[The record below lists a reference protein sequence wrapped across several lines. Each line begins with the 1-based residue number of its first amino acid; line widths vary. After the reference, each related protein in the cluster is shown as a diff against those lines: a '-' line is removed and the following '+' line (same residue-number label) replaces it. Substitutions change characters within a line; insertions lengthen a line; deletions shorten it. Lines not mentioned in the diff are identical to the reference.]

1 MRVFPVSRD
10 SSWSHRAWKQAL
22 GVETR
27 LLSDWNGTLMRRF
40 GASRTRRWLEGV
52 PERSAFLLD
61 EDGTVRGSWR
71 YADSEVP
78 DFDVLL
84 EAARSSFSPR

>member
-1 MRVFPVSRD
+1 MYAVSRD

-22 GVETR
+22 GIETP
-27 LLSDWNGTLMRRF
+27 LVSDWNGSLMKRF
-40 GASRTRRWLEGV
+40 AASQTFRWMEGV
-52 PERSAFLLD
+52 PERSAFLVD
-61 EDGTVRGSWR
+61 EGGTVRESWR

-84 EAARSSFSPR
+84 EAARSSFSSQ

>member
-1 MRVFPVSRD
+1 MFAVSRD

-22 GVETR
+22 GIETR
-27 LLSDWNGTLMRRF
+27 LLSDWNGALLKRLAAT
-40 GASRTRRWLEGV
+40 RTWRWMEGV
-52 PERSAFLLD
+52 PERSAFLLA
-61 EDGTVRGSWR
+61 EDGTVRASWR

-84 EAARSSFSPR
+84 EAVRSSSSSP